1 MKIFALFI
9 FTLLFLNG
17 CSSKGISA
25 PSLEPSLIPSNHP
38 IQKEQML
45 QQEDNTLSQYK
56 NDAIVQ
62 ALYDEYK
69 KWNHTPYKYG
79 GTSKYGVDCSSLVQQ
94 VYFNALRVPVPRT
107 TALQAKIGYRVAK
120 HSSKA
125 GDLLLFRTGRNTRH
139 SGIYL
144 ESGDFINASSKHGV
158 TISNLNNPY
167 WRSKYWQTRRIL
179 P

>member
-1 MKIFALFI
+1 MRLFLLLA
-9 FTLLFLNG
+9 FMLLFFNG
-17 CSSKGISA
+17 CASKKVQT
-25 PSLEPSLIPSNHP
+25 PPNNPSLIPHYTN
-38 IQKEQML
+38 KEIP
-45 QQEDNTLSQYK
+45 QYQT
-56 NDAIVQ
+56 NDDTIRLKTDKDAVLL
-62 ALYDEYK
+62 ALYNEYK

-107 TALQAKIGYRVAK
+107 TLLQSKIGYRVKK
-120 HSSKA
+120 HSA
-125 GDLLLFRTGRNTRH
+125 QTGDLLLFKTGRHTRH

-144 ESGDFINASSKHGV
+144 QDGDFINASSSHGV

>member
-1 MKIFALFI
+1 MKVLLLFVFAL
-9 FTLLFLNG
+9 LFFSG
-17 CSSKGISA
+17 CSSKTVS
-25 PSLEPSLIPSNHP
+25 PLQPEPTQIPSSQSMQ
-38 IQKEQML
+38 IQQML
-45 QQEDNTLSQYK
+45 QSEDITITQYD
-56 NDAIVQ
+56 NDAIMQ

-69 KWNHTPYKYG
+69 KWNHTPYEYG
-79 GTSKYGVDCSSLVQQ
+79 GTDKYGVDCSALVQQ

-107 TALQAKIGYRVAK
+107 TARQAKIGYKVEK
-120 HSSKA
+120 HRSKA

-144 ESGDFINASSKHGV
+144 KYGNFINASSKHGV